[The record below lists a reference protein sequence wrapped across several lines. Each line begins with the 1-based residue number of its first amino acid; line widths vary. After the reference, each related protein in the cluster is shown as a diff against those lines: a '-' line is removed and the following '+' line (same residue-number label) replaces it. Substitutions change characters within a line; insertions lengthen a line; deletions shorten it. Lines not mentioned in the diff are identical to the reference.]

1 MILNTMITGSGKIIP
16 VTFNYTGQY
25 STEDDGTN
33 YIITF
38 ITSGVLTIEN
48 LQDSEVSVYLLAG
61 GGGAALA
68 YDDGY
73 YMSYATGGGGG
84 NGTYSTTIKS
94 GTYPIVVGAGGS
106 SYKAA
111 SFSQAKAGDG
121 GNTSA
126 FGFTV
131 TGGGGGTVGNRNMTP
146 AQIIAGAAG
155 SPNANAGPASWT
167 YDCCNLGGGSPNGG
181 GITKTTTSTENDN
194 FSYYQQVSAGGNGYV
209 KLYWQYPKPYIGF

>member
-1 MILNTMITGSGKIIP
+1 MILNTVITGSGKITP

-48 LQDSEVSVYLLAG
+48 LPESDVSVYLLAG

-68 YDDGY
+68 CSDGY
-73 YMSYATGGGGG
+73 YASYSTGGGGG
-84 NGTYSTTIKS
+84 NETYSTTIKS

-106 SYKAA
+106 GYKPGNI
-111 SFSQAKAGDG
+111 SQGKGGDG
-121 GNTSA
+121 GDTSA

-131 TGGGGGTVGNRNMTP
+131 TGGRGGQVGARNTD
-146 AQIIAGAAG
+146 QIVAGA
-155 SPNANAGPASWT
+155 
-167 YDCCNLGGGSPNGG
+167 GGSPNGG
-181 GITKTTTSTENDN
+181 SGNANWNYGNYTYNGGSPNGGSIVSTDSGDHDSNN
-194 FSYYQQVSAGGNGYV
+194 YYLTPYAGGDGCV
-209 KLYWQYPKPYIGF
+209 KLSWQYPKPYIGF